1 MVVVRIDDDGDVL
14 LATSFGSEVHPIESE
29 QQVALTFQFAMAS
42 VTVSGPARTVSDRA
56 VIDAA
61 WNGGMR
67 AWVPDGADDSPLYLI
82 RVRPVTGEYWDM
94 RRMKKI
100 RALYDATR
108 AHSNGA
114 TRATTRMFAGSP
126 PRGL

>member
-1 MVVVRIDDDGDVL
+1 MLVTRAPGGALRARPMVVVRIDDDGDVL

-61 WNGGMR
+61 WNGECAPGFQTAPMIPRFTSFECGPSR
-67 AWVPDGADDSPLYLI
+67 AS
-82 RVRPVTGEYWDM
+82 TGTCAE
-94 RRMKKI
+94 
-100 RALYDATR
+100 
-108 AHSNGA
+108 
-114 TRATTRMFAGSP
+114 
-126 PRGL
+126 